1 MEWTVIWK
9 AALSTVLVTAAVLD
23 LKTWRAP
30 HAITWPLLLL
40 AVAVRVW
47 EGSWILPFLLLAL
60 LLVEMLPLIWQILA
74 ISLLAGTVGWGAWML
89 NDSTTRFVALWW
101 GIAYALWTLHVLG
114 GGDVRIFMALA
125 AFFPDSRMIAALWG
139 GFLLVSVVWLLI
151 LYRRNA
157 PVLLVQAGQGILG
170 GRYPSREDLQKEGRP
185 TTPGLALG
193 ALVYLWLL
201 M

>member
-23 LKTWRAP
+23 LKTWRVP

-40 AVAVRVW
+40 AVA
-47 EGSWILPFLLLAL
+47 SWILPFLLLAL
-60 LLVEMLPLIWQILA
+60 LLVGMLPLIWQILA

-89 NDSTTRFVALWW
+89 NDSTTRFIALWW

-170 GRYPSREDLQKEGRP
+170 GQYPSREDLQKEGRP